1 VFPFLFLLDA
11 ACVDTSL
18 MMGVSRLPV
27 YFLGMYVGKEAAEG
41 RKPSKR
47 HILIALGLMLASMVA
62 FYFLVTRWPQGLR
75 TYGFWWHPFLL
86 STLGGL
92 YMMTWM
98 LEKLEKTAPGKA
110 LCRGLRFLGGKSFE
124 IYLWHILIYEVGL
137 WAGVRGWT
145 KWILLALCGLTA
157 GSLYSLLVDRFTA
170 WRKRRP

>member
-1 VFPFLFLLDA
+1 
-11 ACVDTSL
+11 
-18 MMGVSRLPV
+18 
-27 YFLGMYVGKEAAEG
+27 
-41 RKPSKR
+41 
-47 HILIALGLMLASMVA
+47 
-62 FYFLVTRWPQGLR
+62 
-75 TYGFWWHPFLL
+75 
-86 STLGGL
+86 
-92 YMMTWM
+92 MMTWM